1 MVKIVPQGGV
11 ANMGVTDPMSE
22 LTKTIDTFT
31 KIQSLIGNQQ
41 LLSERADTSALNS
54 LNTLNNLITN
64 ADDKGDLSYARNVI
78 DSIDVNS
85 INNPNT
91 ELIYNILDRELDAK
105 SQTFDNI
112 FNQGN
117 ELANLMTSK
126 FSVFDTDTKGP
137 ISEKTLLNM
146 NRNELVNYFNSVH
159 GKDGAY
165 TGITKINQKIN
176 KFRIEASAQFG
187 MTDKGGFKKR
197 PNFQFTDANGTVI
210 DPTEYMMML
219 DDYQNRIN
227 MVIRAGFDD
236 GMLLPQEAKYIESGD
251 ITGYLNEKQ
260 RKNETFKYLADKSFS
275 LLNNI
280 ENKLFK
286 LRDSEDEEY
295 AQILAEIFSDS
306 NAQDTYMNDQDK
318 RYTNKEINI
327 IPTISSD
334 PEQMAN
340 NIVSHAMT
348 VNDKE
353 YTLQWYQ
360 DYQQANLDSH
370 RIYAEEAQNWG
381 IGWFGERTTPPSA
394 GDLGLTGDSI
404 IEPSGDKKTIVPKEE
419 ITATYDEVEKNFSA
433 LFGRPPTG
441 EEVKS
446 AIETGEL
453 FKKELIPENKDATNI
468 SEEVDEESE
477 WFGSDVSDFIWE
489 HKFKI
494 GAGAAA
500 LGQSKNVTNVIS
512 GATNHLKDVYKLSD
526 DAIISLFNDSDF
538 KELSAQLGKIDDDIA
553 NFKKTHNITSA
564 SDFTEMDRKTPK
576 GKSLWNRYKALLKKK
591 QDLINKSKHVANIKS
606 KIKVGDLDEL
616 KNVDLNKLLRN
627 SGKWNLVHLKSKTG
641 SVIRQ
646 SYRSVKDLKNILA
659 KGKLELGPLDVAI
672 HAFFLGQELDLGWQE
687 SAGLAAVSGYT
698 TKKVINRIKETGVMN
713 ALKNPELQSKIGK
726 FLIKKAPGT
735 FAKLGI
741 KGLVAGVG
749 AVGSVPTGG
758 LSSAISWGMA
768 GWMAKDIYDLIKV
781 YPEIKQYFVEY
792 LESLPEEE

>member
-1 MVKIVPQGGV
+1 MVKIVPQGAV
-11 ANMGVTDPMSE
+11 ASMGVTDPMSE

-31 KIQSLIGNQQ
+31 KIQSIIGNQQ
-41 LLSERADTSALNS
+41 LLSERADTST
-54 LNTLNNLITN
+54 LNTLNTLNSLITN
-64 ADDKGDLSYARNVI
+64 ADDKGDLSYAKNVNA
-78 DSIDVNS
+78 SIDVNS
-85 INNPNT
+85 INNSNT
-91 ELIYNILDRELDAK
+91 ELIYNVLDRELNAK

-117 ELANLMTSK
+117 ELANVMTSK
-126 FSVFDTDTKGP
+126 FSVFDKDTEGP
-137 ISEKTLLNM
+137 ISEKSLLNM

-165 TGITKINQKIN
+165 TGITKLNQKIN

-236 GMLLPQEAKYIESGD
+236 KKLLPQEAMFIESGD
-251 ITGYLNEKQ
+251 ITGYLNEKK

-275 LLNNI
+275 LLRNV
-280 ENKLFK
+280 ENKILK
-286 LRDSEDEEY
+286 LRDADGVEMEEM
-295 AQILAEIFSDS
+295 LAEIYSDK
-306 NAQDTYMNDQDK
+306 NAMDNYLIEQDK
-318 RYTNKEINI
+318 RYDKEEINTL
-327 IPTISSD
+327 PTVSSD
-334 PEQMAN
+334 PEQMVN
-340 NIVSHAMT
+340 NVVNHAMNI
-348 VNDKE
+348 NDKE

-360 DYQQANLDSH
+360 KYQQSVMDEHNL
-370 RIYAEEAQNWG
+370 YKEEALNWG
-381 IGWFGERTTPPSA
+381 IGWFGEKTTPPSA
-394 GDLGLTGDSI
+394 GDLGLTGKSI
-404 IEPSGDKKTIVPKEE
+404 IEPGDDKKTIIPKEE
-419 ITATYDEVEKNFSA
+419 ITETYDEIEKNFSA

-446 AIETGEL
+446 AIETGEMKDL
-453 FKKELIPENKDATNI
+453 SVKNKGEVKIPE
-468 SEEVDEESE
+468 EVNAE

-494 GAGAAA
+494 AGGAALA
-500 LGQSKNVTNVIS
+500 SQSKSVTNVIS

-526 DAIISLFNDSDF
+526 DAIVSLMNDTDF
-538 KELSAQLGKIDDDIA
+538 KELGTKIGKIDDDIA
-553 NFKKTHNITSA
+553 SFKKTHNIKSA
-564 SDFTEMDRKTPK
+564 ADFTEMDRKTPK
-576 GKSLWNRYKALLKKK
+576 GKSLWNRYKALLRKK
-591 QDLINKSKHVANIKS
+591 QDLINKSKHVTNIKA

-627 SGKWNLVHLKSKTG
+627 SGKWNLFHLKSKAG
-641 SVIRQ
+641 SAVRQ

-659 KGKLELGPLDVAI
+659 KGKLTVGPLDAAI
-672 HAFFLGQELDLGWQE
+672 HAYFIGTDKLDLDWKE
-687 SAGLAAVSGYT
+687 SAGLATVTGWT
-698 TKKVINRIKETGVMN
+698 TKKIINKVKETGMLK
-713 ALKNPELQSKIGK
+713 ALKNPELQSKMGK
-726 FLIKKAPGT
+726 FLIKKAPG
-735 FAKLGI
+735 ALGKLGA

-749 AVGSVPTGG
+749 AAGSIPTGG
-758 LSSAISWGMA
+758 ISTGITWLMA
-768 GWMAKDIYDLIKV
+768 GWMVKDIHDLISA

>member
-31 KIQSLIGNQQ
+31 KIQGLIGNQQ

-91 ELIYNILDRELDAK
+91 ELIYNILNRELDSK

-126 FSVFDTDTKGP
+126 FSVFDKDTEGP
-137 ISEKTLLNM
+137 IAEKTLLNM
-146 NRNELVNYFNSVH
+146 NKNEVINYFDSVF
-159 GKDGAY
+159 GTEGAY
-165 TGITKINQKIN
+165 TGITKLNNKIN

-236 GMLLPQEAKYIESGD
+236 GKLLPQEAMYIESGD

-260 RKNETFKYLADKSFS
+260 RKNETFKYLANKSFS
-275 LLNNI
+275 LLSNV
-280 ENKLFK
+280 ENKLFQ
-286 LRDSEDEEY
+286 LRDADEVKTEE
-295 AQILAEIFSDS
+295 ILAEIFSDTH
-306 NAQDTYMNDQDK
+306 AQDTYINDQDK
-318 RYTNKEINI
+318 RYANKEINI
-327 IPTISSD
+327 VPKVSSD
-334 PEQMAN
+334 PEQMVD

-360 DYQQANLDSH
+360 DYQQAAMDEHSL
-370 RIYAEEAQNWG
+370 YKEEAQNWG

-394 GDLGLTGDSI
+394 GDLGLTGDPI
-404 IEPSGDKKTIVPKEE
+404 IEPSGDERTIVPKEE

-494 GAGAAA
+494 GAGAVA

-526 DAIISLFNDSDF
+526 DAIVSLFNDSDF
-538 KELSAQLGKIDDDIA
+538 KEFGTKIGKLDDDIA
-553 NFKKTHNITSA
+553 NFKKTHNIKTYKDIDTS
-564 SDFTEMDRKTPK
+564 TQK
-576 GKSLWNRYKALLKKK
+576 GKRLRKQYQSLLKKK
-591 QDLINKSKHVANIKS
+591 QDLIKNSKHVKNIKA

-672 HAFFLGQELDLGWQE
+672 HAYFLGEKLDLGWQE
-687 SAGLAAVSGYT
+687 SAGLAAVSGWT
-698 TKKVINRIKETGVMN
+698 TKKVIDGVKEKGIMN

-735 FAKLGI
+735 AAKLGI
-741 KGLVAGVG
+741 KGLVAGAG
-749 AVGSVPTGG
+749 ALGSAPTGG
-758 LSSAISWGMA
+758 ISTAISWGMA
-768 GWMAKDIYDLIKV
+768 GWMAKDIYDLIKA